1 MIQIN
6 SNLIPV
12 INDSLQLDLPQ
23 GISYE
28 LLKKELSAR
37 INFLIESDFDKLIS
51 ILYRVDVN
59 ESRLRHLL
67 KENAGMNAADILADL
82 IIERQLEKIKSREQF
97 SNRDKNIS
105 DDEKW

>member
-1 MIQIN
+1 MTPIN
-6 SNLIPV
+6 TDLIPA

-23 GISYE
+23 GISFESLKEE
-28 LLKKELSAR
+28 LASR
-37 INFLIESDFDKLIS
+37 INRLIESDFNKLIS

-59 ESRLRHLL
+59 ESRLKHLL
-67 KENAGMNAADILADL
+67 KENPGVNAADILADL
-82 IIERQLEKIKSREQF
+82 VIERQLEKIRSRQQF